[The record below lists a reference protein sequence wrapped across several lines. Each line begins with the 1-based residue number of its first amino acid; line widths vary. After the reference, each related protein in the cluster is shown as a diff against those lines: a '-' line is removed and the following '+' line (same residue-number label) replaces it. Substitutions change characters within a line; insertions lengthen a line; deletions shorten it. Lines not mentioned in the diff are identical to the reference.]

1 MSSTILAGVVTVN
14 LALLAYSIGIFL
26 EQRRHQIT
34 QTVILFLTI
43 GVVCDVVATGLMIA
57 GSSHGPFTLHGLLGF
72 SALAAMVTETVLA
85 WRHRL
90 ERRDGEVSIG
100 LHWYSRIAYGW
111 WLVAYITGAI
121 LVRTA
126 SA

>member
-26 EQRRHQIT
+26 EQRRHQVT
-34 QTVILFLTI
+34 QTVIRFLTI
-43 GVVCDVVATGLMIA
+43 GVVCDVIATGLMIA
-57 GSSHGPFTLHGLLGF
+57 GSSHGPFTLHGMLGF

-90 ERRDGEVSIG
+90 ARGDAEVSTA
-100 LHWYSRIAYGW
+100 LHWYTRIAYGW
-111 WLVAYITGAI
+111 LPTSPAPFW
-121 LVRTA
+121 
-126 SA
+126 